1 MYNTTNTKLPPTVE
15 VQQLRR
21 KVDTLLRSGVLAVQN
36 AVKDIWGIQDLPHVG
51 SVEELTPAW
60 VQGIIAEGI
69 NATKADKSLTAS
81 GRNARLNEWRTIE
94 FRAKR
99 LTETVQNFLA
109 SFPEVVWCLD
119 PVQGTAS
126 VSEENID
133 KVIAQRSTLTVPDIA
148 NTHWAKLQSIIAAV
162 KDLREWERQNDI
174 LPYRVGNAVNCSPSI
189 FAEQWATG
197 AFRIDHRYD
206 KYRDKGINKGLII

>member
-1 MYNTTNTKLPPTVE
+1 MQNTIKTRLPEHVQARQVKIDYSATIRRGVEAVRDAVKRLWTVE
-15 VQQLRR
+15 
-21 KVDTLLRSGVLAVQN
+21 
-36 AVKDIWGIQDLPHVG
+36 DLPKL
-51 SVEELTPAW
+51 SDLTAMTPEW
-60 VQGIIAEGI
+60 VQGIIDEGI
-69 NATKADKSLTAS
+69 EATKADKSLTAS

-109 SFPEVVWCLD
+109 SFPEVVWRLD

-174 LPYRVGNAVNCSPSI
+174 LPYLVGNAVNCSPSI